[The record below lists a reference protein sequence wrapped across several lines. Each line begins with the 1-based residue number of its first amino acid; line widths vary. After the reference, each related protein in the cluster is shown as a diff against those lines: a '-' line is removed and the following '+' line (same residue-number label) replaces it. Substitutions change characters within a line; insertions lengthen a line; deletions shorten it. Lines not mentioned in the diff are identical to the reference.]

1 MTRGGGG
8 GQEEEQNVSIVK
20 SLYDAF
26 KRRDVHSI
34 MDMFS
39 DDAIMHGPTPSAS
52 VLPWGGTYN
61 GRSGVA
67 QFFKALGE
75 SLEPQQFDLN
85 DFIAQDNR
93 VVVLGYQKGRAKPT
107 GRPYEIEFVH
117 VWTIRDDGKFTEFR
131 VYNDT
136 ASLVEALRPS

>member
-1 MTRGGGG
+1 MARI
-8 GQEEEQNVSIVK
+8 GQVEEENVSKVK
-20 SLYDAF
+20 RLYDSF
-26 KRRDVHSI
+26 KRRDVDSI
-34 MDMFS
+34 MAMFA
-39 DDAIMHGPTPSAS
+39 DNAIMHGPAPSG
-52 VLPWGGTYN
+52 VVPWGGTYN

-67 QFFKALGE
+67 QFFKTLGE

-85 DFIAQDNR
+85 DFIAQDNK

-117 VWTIRDDGKFTEFR
+117 VWTIRDDGKFIEFR

-136 ASLVEALRPS
+136 ASLVEALRP

>member
-1 MTRGGGG
+1 MARI
-8 GQEEEQNVSIVK
+8 GQVEEENVSKVK
-20 SLYDAF
+20 RLYDSF
-26 KRRDVHSI
+26 KRREVDSI
-34 MDMFS
+34 MAMFA
-39 DDAIMHGPTPSAS
+39 DNAIMHGPAPSG
-52 VLPWGGTYN
+52 VVPWGGTYN

-67 QFFKALGE
+67 QFFKTLGE

-85 DFIAQDNR
+85 DFIAQDNK

-117 VWTIRDDGKFTEFR
+117 VWTIHDDDGKFIEFR

-136 ASLVEALRPS
+136 ASLVEALRP

>member
-1 MTRGGGG
+1 MARI
-8 GQEEEQNVSIVK
+8 GQVEEENVSKVK
-20 SLYDAF
+20 RLYDFF
-26 KRRDVHSI
+26 KRREVDSI
-34 MDMFS
+34 MDMFA
-39 DDAIMHGPTPSAS
+39 DNAVMHGPAPSG
-52 VLPWGGTYN
+52 VVPWGGTYN

-67 QFFKALGE
+67 QFFKTLGE

-85 DFIAQDNR
+85 DFIAQDNK

-117 VWTIRDDGKFTEFR
+117 VWTIRDDGKFIEFR

-136 ASLVEALRPS
+136 ASLVEALRP

>member
-1 MTRGGGG
+1 MTRGVGG
-8 GQEEEQNVSIVK
+8 GQEEEQNVIRVK
-20 SLYDAF
+20 RLYDAI
-26 KRRDVHSI
+26 KRRDAHSI

-39 DDAIMHGPTPSAS
+39 DDAIMHGPTPAAS

-85 DFIAQDNR
+85 DFIAQDNK

-117 VWTIRDDGKFTEFR
+117 VWTMRDDGKFIEFR

-136 ASLVEALRPS
+136 ASLVEALRP

>member
-1 MTRGGGG
+1 MTGV
-8 GQEEEQNVSIVK
+8 GQEEENVNMVK
-20 SLYDAF
+20 RLYDVF
-26 KRRDVHSI
+26 KRREVYSI
-34 MDMFS
+34 MDMFA
-39 DDAIMHGPTPSAS
+39 DDAVMYGPAPSG

-67 QFFKALGE
+67 QFFKTLGE

-85 DFIAQDNR
+85 DFIAQYNK

-107 GRPYEIEFVH
+107 GRPYEIEFVR
-117 VWTIRDDGKFTEFR
+117 VWTIRDGKFIEFR

-136 ASLVEALRPS
+136 ASLVESLRN